1 MKKRSP
7 FRQTSSNQDGF
18 GIQRNAKRK
27 PVRKKTKKKSV
38 TKKQGETTSEEVN
51 PTPLSELSDQDL
63 VTFLASMPVV
73 SQDNL
78 DYLTTSGRLGNLFT
92 TQFNNEDPLFGEQ
105 LQAAYNKYGSMV
117 NQMDGGYKYQGEI
130 ADASERQIF
139 NDMFYG
145 QNFRPIEG
153 SPYLQKIP
161 ATNYVEQ
168 VYGTGPDGIRVLTT
182 QDNAPFSSEIQI
194 NTFPG
199 APDASMYTGDQKGY
213 IKALNEFRKETLK
226 GYSDMF
232 MGGATPSQT
241 STSRLR
247 ELPGTQDYLAAAS
260 KLDDYIESEIEM
272 INQANQNVGN
282 SGKNKRTGRNKRNKN
297 RLFR

>member
-38 TKKQGETTSEEVN
+38 TKKQEGETTS
-51 PTPLSELSDQDL
+51 PTPLSELSDQEL

-78 DYLTTSGRLGNLFT
+78 DYLTTSGRLGNLFN
-92 TQFNNEDPLFGEQ
+92 TQFDNDDSVFGEQ
-105 LQAAYNKYGSMV
+105 LQSAYNKYGSMV

-130 ADASERQIF
+130 ADASERQVF

-153 SPYLQKIP
+153 TPYFREQP
-161 ATNYVEQ
+161 GTNYVEQ
-168 VYGTGPDGIRVLTT
+168 VYGTGPDGIRGLSTE
-182 QDNAPFSSEIQI
+182 DNAPFSSEIQM

-213 IKALNEFRKETLK
+213 IKALNEFRKNTLQEYADLFTD
-226 GYSDMF
+226 GTIF
-232 MGGATPSQT
+232 SQT

-247 ELPGTQDYLAAAS
+247 EHPGQQKFLGAAS
-260 KLDDYIESEIEM
+260 KLDDYIESEIEL